1 MKKLLA
7 IILAGLMLISCM
19 SLTAIADDGQASLE
33 VTSGDGKV
41 TLTWED
47 SGLES
52 YPVYYKRA
60 TSDEWKLAGTTTKN
74 KVSITGLVN
83 GIVYD
88 FRIGFGE
95 KFSETVKAVPMGEVV
110 ALLEHF
116 GDEYSA
122 YAVCDSEAS
131 DILRLAY
138 ESIEYNT
145 TGAEGELGSDYYK
158 ISVFKGLGMSELFID
173 PSNLILLDGEYL
185 VPNDGTDYYSMI
197 SGVADSLIPGIS
209 FEMPCSAE
217 NLEFITVSTDEF
229 YPDTGEHE
237 GTWNFVEN
245 PQSINSLIAMYCALE
260 YITVP
265 TDEEMV
271 EGVWEYTTT
280 VGFEI
285 DGVRCEFTI
294 DQYSTVT
301 WSTVD
306 SNYKFVDENIRYL
319 STIGRYLSGT
329 LNAVFYKGII
339 PVSDNDS
346 EISGTATVEIGKDVY
361 EITDP
366 DDLDNLRIIYE
377 SLGLITEAN
386 DEEPGETGV
395 KVTLTVDGEEVKF
408 SVSEDNIVTIGDEN
422 FSITYGTDY
431 YSTLTK
437 IAENTGLQYRAVN
450 LHLQSSKTG
459 STDISITDEEDIM
472 YLVSLFENLPEIT
485 DPTDEFFHR
494 PNYFVV
500 SYRDNGTECEFYIN
514 SYNLVMSDSL
524 GTGTYTITDGN
535 NYYSE
540 IMDRFFEGNM

>member
-1 MKKLLA
+1 MKKLFALVLA
-7 IILAGLMLISCM
+7 ALLMVNSL

-60 TSDEWKLAGTTTKN
+60 TSDEWKLAGTTTKH
-74 KVSITGLVN
+74 KVSITGLLN
-83 GIVYD
+83 GVVYD

-95 KFSETVKAVPMGEVV
+95 DFSETVKAVPMGEVI

-122 YAVCDSEAS
+122 YAVGDSEAS

-138 ESIEYNT
+138 ESLEYNT
-145 TGAEGELGSDYYK
+145 TGTEGELGSEYYK
-158 ISVFKGLGMSELFID
+158 ISVFKGSGMSELFID
-173 PSNLILLDGEYL
+173 PSNLILLDGEYF
-185 VPNDGTDYYSMI
+185 VPTDSTDYYSMI
-197 SGVADSLIPGIS
+197 SGVAGSLTPGVS

-217 NLEFITVSTDEF
+217 NLEYITVSTDEF

-237 GTWNFVEN
+237 GTWDFVEN

-280 VGFEI
+280 VGFES
-285 DGVRCEFTI
+285 GGELHEFTI
-294 DQYSTVT
+294 DQYGTVT
-301 WSTVD
+301 WNTVD

-346 EISGTATVEIGKDVY
+346 EISGTATVEIGSDIY

-366 DDLDNLRIIYE
+366 DDLDYLRIICE
-377 SLGLITEAN
+377 SLSLVTEAT
-386 DEEPGETGV
+386 DKAPGEAGV
-395 KVTLTVDGEEVKF
+395 KVTLTVDGEETGF
-408 SVSEDNIVTIGDEN
+408 SVSEDNIVTIGDES
-422 FSITYGTDY
+422 FKTAYGTDY
-431 YSTLTK
+431 YSALTG

-450 LHLQSSKTG
+450 LQLQSSKTG

-472 YLVSLFENLPEIT
+472 YLVSLFESLPEIT

-500 SYRDNGTECEFYIN
+500 SYRNNGTACEFYIN
-514 SYNLVMSDSL
+514 SYNLVMSDAL
-524 GTGTYTITDGN
+524 GTGTFTITDGTD
-535 NYYSE
+535 YYSE
-540 IMDRFFEGNM
+540 IMDRFFGEEM